1 MLEWLAPLRL
11 RRAAGQYAR
20 THLGSQRL
28 KGHINASHCAVT
40 ETTTPETLPKRVCS
54 TAMKDTSRSDCKT
67 RYEVDSDPHRYASLY
82 GDCLI
87 LAATRQ
93 HCVWLEA

>member
-1 MLEWLAPLRL
+1 LHRCDFDVQLDS
-11 RRAAGQYAR
+11 
-20 THLGSQRL
+20 TLGPISASQRL

-40 ETTTPETLPKRVCS
+40 ETTPPETLPKRVCS

-67 RYEVDSDPHRYASLY
+67 RYEVESDPHRYASLY